1 VNEALLF
8 ALFYQV
14 QLYSDMLL
22 QLFFAAITIY
32 GWLAWNSISS
42 RQRSARMLRPSQRIL
57 SIVAL
62 TVITVGLGATMST
75 LHESL
80 PAFFPRPAAAPYLDS
95 FTAAG
100 SIVATILMA
109 QRAIESWVFWIVVD
123 IASIIL
129 YVRRDIP
136 AMSVLYCLF
145 LMLAVRGLVSWRR
158 QLANA

>member
-1 VNEALLF
+1 
-8 ALFYQV
+8 
-14 QLYSDMLL
+14 
-22 QLFFAAITIY
+22 
-32 GWLAWNSISS
+32 
-42 RQRSARMLRPSQRIL
+42 
-57 SIVAL
+57 
-62 TVITVGLGATMST
+62 
-75 LHESL
+75 
-80 PAFFPRPAAAPYLDS
+80 
-95 FTAAG
+95 
-100 SIVATILMA
+100 MA